1 MYPCKHVPLGNN
13 MSLGWKNKQTNKQTR
28 GYMKNELPKFT
39 GIRLALERPFP
50 PATAHW
56 GILPLHFFF
65 SSKKN
70 CSVSIHFYMLWKIH
84 EGALGILTLLAIQ
97 SEQQGMESVSLVTS
111 EIPSVRQQTF
121 DKRTTVTLGTRSGNP
136 NNLAQGGALWRN
148 VWAPCNVTVT
158 VEASRHGNE
167 LNRST
172 GD

>member
-1 MYPCKHVPLGNN
+1 
-13 MSLGWKNKQTNKQTR
+13 
-28 GYMKNELPKFT
+28 
-39 GIRLALERPFP
+39 
-50 PATAHW
+50 
-56 GILPLHFFF
+56 
-65 SSKKN
+65 
-70 CSVSIHFYMLWKIH
+70 MLWKIH

-148 VWAPCNVTVT
+148 VWTPCNVTVT

-172 GD
+172 GDKKMDELL

>member
-1 MYPCKHVPLGNN
+1 MK
-13 MSLGWKNKQTNKQTR
+13 KQTKTNTQVHEKWVAQIYGHSVSAGKTISPR
-28 GYMKNELPKFT
+28 NRSLRYTPT
-39 GIRLALERPFP
+39 S
-50 PATAHW
+50 
-56 GILPLHFFF
+56 FFF

-148 VWAPCNVTVT
+148 VWAPCNVTLT
-158 VEASRHGNE
+158 VEASIHGNE
-167 LNRST
+167 SNRST
-172 GD
+172 GDKKWTNYCN

>member
-1 MYPCKHVPLGNN
+1 
-13 MSLGWKNKQTNKQTR
+13 
-28 GYMKNELPKFT
+28 MKNELPKFT

-50 PATAHW
+50 PQSLTEVYSHF
-56 GILPLHFFF
+56 IFFF

-121 DKRTTVTLGTRSGNP
+121 DKRTTVTLGTRSRNP

-172 GD
+172 GDKKMDELL